1 MTFED
6 LREFVSGY
14 CYNEKK
20 TDDSIKSVTFNRSK
34 GVTTVVLKDGR
45 KGIAKVATGDSY
57 DERVG
62 LALAYCYATF
72 GSKNKFNKSVERQLS
87 NKKSVK

>member
-6 LREFVSGY
+6 LCEFVNGY

-20 TDDSIKSVTFNRSK
+20 DDDSIKSVTFNRSK

-45 KGIAKVATGDSY
+45 KGIAKLAVGDLY

-72 GSKNKFNKSVERQLS
+72 GSKNKFNKSVEQQL
-87 NKKSVK
+87 KSRKNVK